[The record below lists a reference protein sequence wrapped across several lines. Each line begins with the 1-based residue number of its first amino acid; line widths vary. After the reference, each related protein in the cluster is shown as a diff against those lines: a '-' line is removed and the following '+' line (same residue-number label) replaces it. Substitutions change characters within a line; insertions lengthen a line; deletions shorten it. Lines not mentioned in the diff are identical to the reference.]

1 MLNFRTSIIW
11 STQFR
16 SANGF
21 EGKILE
27 FTYGK
32 TMNLHAD
39 SYDVKEY
46 ENIRDF
52 ARQSP
57 MVPIESKVP
66 TLPKSPR
73 AQQIQHRLQ
82 DSDKANYNATF

>member
-1 MLNFRTSIIW
+1 MR
-11 STQFR
+11 ST
-16 SANGF
+16 NGF

-46 ENIRDF
+46 EKIRDF

-57 MVPIESKVP
+57 SVLIESKAA
-66 TLPKSPR
+66 TLPKSRR
-73 AQQIQHRLQ
+73 AQQVKHMH
-82 DSDKANYNATF
+82 

>member
-1 MLNFRTSIIW
+1 MR
-11 STQFR
+11 ST
-16 SANGF
+16 NGF

-27 FTYGK
+27 FSYRK

-66 TLPKSPR
+66 ALPKSSRVQP
-73 AQQIQHRLQ
+73 IQHKLQ
-82 DSDKANYNATF
+82 HSDKANHNATF